1 MTVLSSNSGTKCF
14 CIFESVHV
22 GLEVVHNFAALEV
35 SMLFFHRRTRG
46 DKSKFENIENIPR
59 QVHSVV
65 VFRSDALN
73 TVSGYESLL
82 MRPLSVCQS

>member
-35 SMLFFHRRTRG
+35 SMLFFPSANTWG
-46 DKSKFENIENIPR
+46 QI
-59 QVHSVV
+59 QV
-65 VFRSDALN
+65 
-73 TVSGYESLL
+73 
-82 MRPLSVCQS
+82 